1 MADQEN
7 DMAILWRSAMRL
19 AVCCLPILCSTEPL
33 FAQNSLPVAPAQSS
47 QSSQGQQEQRLPW
60 VKLDG
65 NYFSIDGKRFI
76 PVGVHWVPANA
87 ALQWPVQWDPK
98 SIEADFSK
106 MHELGYNTVRLD
118 LMWAWFEPRPGDYNA
133 EAFHQLDSLIALA
146 HQYKLYLHPSLF
158 IGGEV
163 GEAYWDVPWRH
174 GRNPQSDPEMLR
186 LETNLA
192 GEFARRYANES
203 AILAWDLTD
212 EPPFWISGGA
222 TDAMA
227 INWTRLIGGAIRKYD
242 RNHPMVVGTS
252 MQDVDHGPFRPDTIA
267 QEVDFLSVHP
277 YTIYARNLF
286 QDPMLSERGTYGAAY
301 ETALSGSAG
310 RPVMVQEL
318 GASSA
323 QYTPERIALYE
334 RANLYSSL
342 GAGANGFLLWCFT
355 DAAPEQFHK
364 VPYLRSPH
372 ETQFG
377 MVTWDRKDRPQAG
390 EFKKFEDVVAQMD
403 LSGISPA
410 PADAAILVPDEWAKP
425 HGDFSHLGLTGPEVI
440 PYTSVFDGDAMPG
453 GGQPGNGDANAE
465 LQGAWL
471 SAFILARRAGITADF
486 PREYSE
492 WSSRPMLILPSPL
505 TSSSNP
511 IVHVHSDFWDKAR
524 QYVANGGALYA
535 SLSSD
540 AAIPEMETLFGA
552 RIEDSVVPSELTLK
566 VVAPL
571 GGLNVGDTFHY
582 IAPAGKWGVLLALR
596 GAEVIAVDQLGRPA
610 LVAHSYGKGKVLLS
624 AYPLESYLAS
634 TPAAFDQP
642 EATHRIYQAL
652 RNWAGH
658 AALFQS
664 DNPSVEVSTLA
675 GDRHGYV
682 VLTNHSALPQTINLK
697 AAPVVHS
704 MYVVRPDKKD
714 AVAHDG
720 ANWKLQIEAYG
731 GMVLDWK

>member
-1 MADQEN
+1 
-7 DMAILWRSAMRL
+7 MAIFWRSAMRL
-19 AVCCLPILCSTEPL
+19 AVCCLPTLCSTGPL
-33 FAQNSLPVAPAQSS
+33 LAQSSLPVAPTQSS
-47 QSSQGQQEQRLPW
+47 QSSQGQQEHRLPW

-65 NYFSIDGKRFI
+65 NYFSINGKRFI

-106 MHELGYNTVRLD
+106 MHDLGYNTVRLD
-118 LMWAWFEPRPGDYNA
+118 LMWAWFEPRPGDYNL

-146 HQYKLYLHPSLF
+146 HQYQLYLHPSLF

-252 MQDVDHGPFRPDTIA
+252 MQDVDHGPFRPDAIA
-267 QEVDFLSVHP
+267 PEVDFLSVHP
-277 YTIYARNLF
+277 YTIYARSLF
-286 QDPMLSERGTYGAAY
+286 PDPMLSERGTYGAAY

-377 MVTWDRKDRPQAG
+377 MVTWDGKDRPQAT

-410 PADAAILVPDEWAKP
+410 SADAAILVPDEWAKP
-425 HGDFSHLGLTGPEVI
+425 HGDFSHLGLTGAEVI

-453 GGQPGNGDANAE
+453 GGPGGNADANAE

-471 SAFILARRAGITADF
+471 SAFILARRAGINADF

-511 IVHVHSDFWDKAR
+511 IVHVHSDFWEKAR

-540 AAIPEMETLFGA
+540 AAIPEMEALFGA

-582 IAPAGKWGVLLALR
+582 AVPAGKWGVALALR

-610 LVAHSYGKGKVLLS
+610 LVAHAYGKGKVLLS
-624 AYPLESYLAS
+624 AYPLESYLAA

-658 AALFQS
+658 AALFQT
-664 DNPSVEVSTLA
+664 DNSSVEVGTLA
-675 GDRHGYV
+675 GDGHGYV

-697 AAPVVHS
+697 AAPAVHS
-704 MYVVRPDKKD
+704 MYLVQSGKKD
-714 AVAHDG
+714 AVARDG

-731 GMVLDWK
+731 GMVLEWK